1 MKKLHGDG
9 NRKYEPMRKDSRS
22 KQFTMNRL
30 NITLK
35 NNSIYTGIKKRNYL
49 GINLKKV

>member
-1 MKKLHGDG
+1 MKKFHEDG

-35 NNSIYTGIKKRNYL
+35 IIPFILASKRETT
-49 GINLKKV
+49 